1 MSFVISNV
9 LSKSYERYTH
19 PRLGDWDE
27 PVAVERTCGINTAP
41 LGHANAQS
49 DLQGVLQRAPFPVQC
64 GFSPCSLCDPDQGTA
79 SQDLPLTYS
88 VSCWWVRGIWP
99 SKGDFGL

>member
-9 LSKSYERYTH
+9 LSVSYERYTH
-19 PRLGDWDE
+19 PRLSDWDE
-27 PVAVERTCGINTAP
+27 LVAVERSCGINTVP

-49 DLQGVLQRAPFPVQC
+49 DLQGVLQRAPLP
-64 GFSPCSLCDPDQGTA
+64 FSVDSHHVARVTDQGMA

-99 SKGDFGL
+99 SKGNLGF